1 MVPPDQPAFSSCVI
15 KGSLAAAGTLFVVRS
30 AAAKTG
36 DAGAGAALSDTALTA
51 DPAETD
57 VFFTADVP
65 VLCGAEGPVAA
76 IAGVFFCK
84 ACPHAENTRSTS
96 RRSPQRSWERY
107 RIVLRS
113 TIWKRYCSQNENPR
127 LLQTQK
133 IQMQELHRPPS
144 RKGYCVRNL
153 PNFFPSVPD
162 LHRRH
167 CIRSNV
173 RIREIRTDNH
183 LTQSQFGEKISV
195 SQDTVSLWEKGT
207 SVPTTEYVI
216 RIAETFFVSADY
228 LLGLSEY

>member
-15 KGSLAAAGTLFVVRS
+15 KGSPAAAGTLFVVRS

-127 LLQTQK
+127 LFQTQK

-153 PNFFPSVPD
+153 PNFFRPFLISIGDIVSAPTSGSGRSAQTIILRNHSSEKRSPSP
-162 LHRRH
+162 
-167 CIRSNV
+167 
-173 RIREIRTDNH
+173 RIRYR
-183 LTQSQFGEKISV
+183 FGKRERAFRRPN
-195 SQDTVSLWEKGT
+195 T
-207 SVPTTEYVI
+207 SYGS
-216 RIAETFFVSADY
+216 RKRF
-228 LLGLSEY
+228 L

>member
-1 MVPPDQPAFSSCVI
+1 MQAQELRFQTRRSPQTRQKRTYFLRQTFPF
-15 KGSLAAAGTLFVVRS
+15 S
-30 AAAKTG
+30 AARKV
-36 DAGAGAALSDTALTA
+36 LLQRL
-51 DPAETD
+51 PAS
-57 VFFTADVP
+57 
-65 VLCGAEGPVAA
+65 
-76 IAGVFFCK
+76 FFCW
-84 ACPHAENTRSTS
+84 ACLHAGNTRSTS

-127 LLQTQK
+127 LFQTQK

-153 PNFFPSVPD
+153 PNFFPSAPD

-195 SQDTVSLWEKGT
+195 SQDTVSLWEKEK